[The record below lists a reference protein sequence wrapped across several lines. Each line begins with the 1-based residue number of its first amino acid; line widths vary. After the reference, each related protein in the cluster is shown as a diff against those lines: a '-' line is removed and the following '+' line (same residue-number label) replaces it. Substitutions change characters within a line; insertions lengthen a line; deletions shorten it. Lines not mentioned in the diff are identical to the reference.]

1 MNKIKRNYLT
11 TVVFLL
17 LTVRALAQDS
27 IFTYLP
33 LEQARLQPYK
43 MQVTYNKTSHLLF
56 PSPIRYVDLGSDLLV
71 ANKAEPVGNVLRI
84 KSAVRDFE
92 EETNFSVITEDGKF
106 YSFDVFYSSYP
117 DALSYDLLKMQRSHE
132 RQYIADVLFEDIRGS
147 SSSLTELIMENLY
160 EKSSKTIK
168 HISSRSYGIQFSV
181 RALHVNDSKFFFTLE
196 VKNSSNVS
204 YEIDLVN
211 FKIIDKKNLKRMV
224 VQDKILEPIRVYFPT
239 MTASHHSEISGVYL
253 LDQFTLLKDQV
264 LEIEILEKNGG
275 RHQKVQLDN
284 KDLIQARLINGLNI
298 KTN

>member
-43 MQVTYNKTSHLLF
+43 MQVTYNKTSHLIF
-56 PSPIRYVDLGSDLLV
+56 PSPIRYVDLGSELLV

-117 DALSYDLLKMQRSHE
+117 DALSYDLLKMQRSNE
-132 RQYIADVLFEDIRGS
+132 RQYIADVLFEDLRGS

-196 VKNSSNVS
+196 IKNSSNVS
-204 YEIDLVN
+204 YETDLVN
-211 FKIIDKKNLKRMV
+211 FKIIDKRNLKRTV
-224 VQDKILEPIRVYFPT
+224 VQDKLLEPVRVYFPT
-239 MTASHHSEISGVYL
+239 MTASHHSDISGVYL

-275 RHQKVQLDN
+275 RHQKVQLEN
-284 KDLIQARLINGLNI
+284 TDLIHARLISSLNV
-298 KTN
+298 KTK